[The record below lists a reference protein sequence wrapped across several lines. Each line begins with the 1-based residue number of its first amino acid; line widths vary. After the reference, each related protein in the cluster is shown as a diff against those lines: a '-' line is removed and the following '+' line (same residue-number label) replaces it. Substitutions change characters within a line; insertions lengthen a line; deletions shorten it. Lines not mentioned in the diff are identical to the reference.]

1 MPYCMSCDAELPAD
15 LRVGRETL
23 CPKCDAY
30 LHACIQCRFY
40 EPTLHNQCLEP
51 EADYVGDRQKA
62 NFCDF
67 FALAGTR
74 ESSKAEAK
82 RSRPAV
88 GSSPSG
94 GAAGGTPSGK
104 PASTTGNDRAREA
117 RAKLEAL
124 FKLPP
129 KDDDD

>member
-1 MPYCMSCDAELPAD
+1 MPYCVSCDAELPAD

-62 NFCDF
+62 NFCDYF
-67 FALAGTR
+67 EPNTR
-74 ESSKAEAK
+74 VPLT
-82 RSRPAV
+82 SR
-88 GSSPSG
+88 G
-94 GAAGGTPSGK
+94 GAQPVQRDDVRKAFD
-104 PASTTGNDRAREA
+104 N
-117 RAKLEAL
+117 L
-124 FKLPP
+124 FK
-129 KDDDD
+129 KK

>member
-1 MPYCMSCDAELPAD
+1 MPYCASCDAELPAD

-23 CPKCDAY
+23 CPHCDAY
-30 LHACIQCRFY
+30 LHACVQCRFY

-74 ESSKAEAK
+74 GASGRADPK
-82 RSRPAV
+82 RGRPAA
-88 GSSPSG
+88 GNASAPAAAAKP
-94 GAAGGTPSGK
+94 GA
-104 PASTTGNDRAREA
+104 TTGNERAKEA

-124 FKLPP
+124 FKTPP

>member
-1 MPYCMSCDAELPAD
+1 MPYCSACDAELPAD
-15 LRVGRETL
+15 LRVGRETT

-30 LHACIQCRFY
+30 LHACVQCRFY

-62 NFCDF
+62 NFCEF

-74 ESSKAEAK
+74 DSGPAEPKKA
-82 RSRPAV
+82 RPAAAN
-88 GSSPSG
+88 SSSG
-94 GAAGGTPSGK
+94 TKQSGAAD
-104 PASTTGNDRAREA
+104 NERAREA

-124 FKLPP
+124 FKNPP
-129 KDDDD
+129 KDDD

>member
-1 MPYCMSCDAELPAD
+1 MAYCAFCDAELPAD

-23 CPKCDAY
+23 CPHCDGH

-62 NFCDF
+62 NFCEF
-67 FALAGTR
+67 FQLPGTR
-74 ESSKAEAK
+74 ATSTTGKAQPGRNDAV
-82 RSRPAV
+82 RGRP
-88 GSSPSG
+88 
-94 GAAGGTPSGK
+94 GK
-104 PASTTGNDRAREA
+104 PAPDTRSSDA

-124 FKLPP
+124 FRKQP
-129 KDDDD
+129 DEDGEE